1 MMTPMRLRFSI
12 VLSLGFLMSQ
22 AQLIPNIGPAVDMYN
37 FVPDPS
43 FEMTKDL
50 PCGWNQGIGKFN
62 GWMVHWTS
70 PTETTPDL
78 FSNKVKE
85 SCWSHPTQHSDGRQ
99 RPKDGDNMVGIK
111 VYGKGGT
118 DTYWHEYVQ
127 VELKE
132 PLKKDSLYYL
142 AFHANLSAR
151 ASKACNNIGAAV
163 VVEPIEKRDR
173 FPLYFT
179 PTINS
184 EKVLKQS
191 ILGWKKV
198 DGVFKAQGDER
209 YLVIGNFY
217 RDEHTQMERQETGK
231 DGAYYYIDDVTLR
244 RAVPGEK
251 VSSPPSYSP
260 PNEPLIKL
268 EERAT
273 TAEVQLPK
281 VEYEVG
287 TTIELRNISFEFD
300 KADLL
305 PSSQKELNRLA
316 DLMTDYPFMVIE
328 ISGHTDNQGAISYNQ
343 TLSEQRAQAVV
354 AYLIHKQ
361 VDKERLSFKGYGSS
375 IPIADN
381 ATEEGRSINR
391 RVEFRVMQN

>member
-1 MMTPMRLRFSI
+1 
-12 VLSLGFLMSQ
+12 
-22 AQLIPNIGPAVDMYN
+22 
-37 FVPDPS
+37 
-43 FEMTKDL
+43 
-50 PCGWNQGIGKFN
+50 
-62 GWMVHWTS
+62 
-70 PTETTPDL
+70 
-78 FSNKVKE
+78 
-85 SCWSHPTQHSDGRQ
+85 
-99 RPKDGDNMVGIK
+99 
-111 VYGKGGT
+111 
-118 DTYWHEYVQ
+118 

-151 ASKACNNIGAAV
+151 ASKACNNIGASV
-163 VVEPIEKRDR
+163 LVEPIEKRDR

-191 ILGWKKV
+191 VLGWKKV

-209 YLVIGNFY
+209 YLIIGNFY

-244 RAVPGEK
+244 RAVPGERL
-251 VSSPPSYSP
+251 SSPPSYSP

-268 EERAT
+268 EERAS
-273 TAEVQLPK
+273 TAEVKLPE
-281 VEYEVG
+281 VDYQVG

-305 PSSQKELNRLA
+305 PSSQKELDRLA
-316 DLMTDYPFMVIE
+316 DLMTDYPYMVIE
-328 ISGHTDNQGAISYNQ
+328 ISGHTDNQGSIAYNK

-381 ATEEGRSINR
+381 SSEEGRSINR
-391 RVEFRVMQN
+391 RVEFKVLQN